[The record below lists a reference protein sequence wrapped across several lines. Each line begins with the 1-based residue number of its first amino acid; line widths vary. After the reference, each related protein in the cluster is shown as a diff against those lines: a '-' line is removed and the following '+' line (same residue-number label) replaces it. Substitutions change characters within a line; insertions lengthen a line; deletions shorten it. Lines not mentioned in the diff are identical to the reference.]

1 MSAAGGAPSNDASFA
16 APVVRIPSVHPSLR
30 HAPAAVQAASEQVL
44 AAHAAFVDVEDDVE
58 PRPVESFAPKSQPR
72 RPARPEESSGSS
84 TASIKVGTV
93 VNGRYHVERM
103 IGRGGM
109 GTVYSVRHVN
119 TGEELAL
126 KVLHPALAE
135 NDTAVE
141 RFRTEARAPVRIGS
155 EHVVRVVD
163 ADVCTEIGDT
173 PFMVMEMLCGRDLRK
188 ELKRRGALPAGE
200 VVLYLAQAAR
210 ALDKAH
216 AKGIIHRDLK
226 PENLYLTE
234 REDGS
239 PHVKVLDFGIAK
251 LTEDA
256 APELTVAGQIFG
268 TPWYMAPE
276 QARGDLPAVGPQT
289 DLWALGLIAYRL
301 LSGRNYWTAEGMAAL
316 VGQICYEPMPP
327 PTQTAPHLGP
337 LFDVWFAKAC
347 NREPSLR
354 FATARELIDQL
365 AQALGVNQTGA
376 GFTTGSINQL
386 DSSSLQI
393 QVPAAQTGPSASGGH
408 QAVSLNTPTGEQ
420 SVPGVIPGT
429 ALGTGQ
435 HPALGT
441 GQHPAL
447 GTGQH
452 PALGTGQHPALGT
465 GQHPALDSTNAPL
478 YSTPQ
483 PSLPRKKSST
493 AAVALGVVMT
503 AVVAV
508 GAVGVYLVMSSGSTA
523 EGPAAPTSAPAAA
536 SPNGDSDADE
546 PEATDD
552 NHEASN
558 DKPEASNDKDSAVAT
573 TSAEPSA
580 APKATT
586 TTKPQ
591 SKSTQSKP
599 EASKPPEAKD
609 RVPKVAPKVD
619 NVSF

>member
-452 PALGTGQHPALGT
+452 PALGTGQHPAL
-465 GQHPALDSTNAPL
+465 DSTNAPL

>member
-1 MSAAGGAPSNDASFA
+1 
-16 APVVRIPSVHPSLR
+16 V
-30 HAPAAVQAASEQVL
+30 QVL
-44 AAHAAFVDVEDDVE
+44 AAHAAFVDIEDDVE
-58 PRPVESFAPKSQPR
+58 PRPVESSTPKSQGR
-72 RPARPEESSGSS
+72 RPTRPEELGGSS

-93 VNGRYHVERM
+93 VNGRYHIQRM

-109 GTVYSVRHVN
+109 GTVYSVHHVN

-141 RFRTEARAPVRIGS
+141 RFRTEARAPVHIGS

-163 ADVCTEIGDT
+163 ADVCTEIGNA
-173 PFMVMEMLCGRDLRK
+173 PFMVMEMLRGRDLQK

-200 VVLYLAQAAR
+200 VVLYLAHAAR

-256 APELTVAGQIFG
+256 AHELTIAGQIFG

-276 QARGDLPAVGPQT
+276 QARGDLGAVGHHT

-301 LSGRNYWTAEGMAAL
+301 LTGRNYWTAEGMAAL
-316 VGQICYEPMPP
+316 VGQICYEPMRP

-354 FATARELIDQL
+354 FATARELVEQL

-376 GFTTGSINQL
+376 GLTTGSINLL
-386 DSSSLQI
+386 DSLSLQI
-393 QVPAAQTGPSASGGH
+393 QVPAAQTGPSASGSH
-408 QAVSLNTPTGEQ
+408 QAVSLDTPTGEQ
-420 SVPGVIPGT
+420 SVPVAVPGT
-429 ALGTGQ
+429 ALATGQ
-435 HPALGT
+435 HPALAT

-447 GTGQH
+447 ATGQH
-452 PALGTGQHPALGT
+452 A
-465 GQHPALDSTNAPL
+465 ALDSTNAPFS
-478 YSTPQ
+478 STQQ
-483 PSLPRKKSST
+483 PPLARKKSST
-493 AAVALGVVMT
+493 AAVALGVVV
-503 AVVAV
+503 ALVVAV
-508 GAVGVYLVMSSGSTA
+508 GAAGVFLVMPSGSTA
-523 EGPAAPTSAPAAA
+523 EGPAEPTSAPAMA
-536 SPNGDSDADE
+536 SPNDVSDEDE

-552 NHEASN
+552 QLEASE
-558 DKPEASNDKDSAVAT
+558 DEPEATDDEDTAMAT

-591 SKSTQSKP
+591 STWTQSQPK
-599 EASKPPEAKD
+599 AWKPPEAKD
-609 RVPKVAPKVD
+609 TVPKVAPKVD

>member
-1 MSAAGGAPSNDASFA
+1 M
-16 APVVRIPSVHPSLR
+16 
-30 HAPAAVQAASEQVL
+30 
-44 AAHAAFVDVEDDVE
+44 
-58 PRPVESFAPKSQPR
+58 
-72 RPARPEESSGSS
+72 
-84 TASIKVGTV
+84 SIKVGTV
-93 VNGRYHVERM
+93 ANGRYHIEQM

-141 RFRTEARAPVRIGS
+141 RFRTEARAPVNIGS

-173 PFMVMEMLCGRDLRK
+173 PFMVMEMLRGRDLRK

-200 VVLYLAQAAR
+200 VVLYLAHAAR

-216 AKGIIHRDLK
+216 AKGIIHCDLK

-268 TPWYMAPE
+268 TPWFMAPE
-276 QARGDLPAVGPQT
+276 QARGDLKAVGHHT
-289 DLWALGLIAYRL
+289 
-301 LSGRNYWTAEGMAAL
+301 
-316 VGQICYEPMPP
+316 
-327 PTQTAPHLGP
+327 
-337 LFDVWFAKAC
+337 
-347 NREPSLR
+347 
-354 FATARELIDQL
+354 
-365 AQALGVNQTGA
+365 
-376 GFTTGSINQL
+376 QL

-393 QVPAAQTGPSASGGH
+393 QVPAAQTGPHA
-408 QAVSLNTPTGEQ
+408 
-420 SVPGVIPGT
+420 

-435 HPALGT
+435 Y
-441 GQHPAL
+441 
-447 GTGQH
+447 
-452 PALGTGQHPALGT
+452 
-465 GQHPALDSTNAPL
+465 PALDSTSAPF
-478 YSTPQ
+478 YSTQQ

-503 AVVAV
+503 MVVAV

-523 EGPAAPTSAPAAA
+523 EGPAASTSAPAVA
-536 SPNGDSDADE
+536 SPNDDSDE
-546 PEATDD
+546 
-552 NHEASN
+552 
-558 DKPEASNDKDSAVAT
+558 DKPEASDDDEPEASDDQDTAVAT
-573 TSAEPSA
+573 TGAEPSA
-580 APKATT
+580 APQATKT
-586 TTKPQ
+586 PKPQ
-591 SKSTQSKP
+591 STQSKA
-599 EASKPPEAKD
+599 EASKPPKAED
-609 RVPKVAPKVD
+609 TVPKVAPKVD